1 MLWLEKSPHFII
13 DLSLCSVTSYHILCH
28 HPIMGFVFLKNLRF
42 THVYFKTNRHNA
54 YVHTNTN
61 CFLQVWLT
69 FLYTSPWHMTLKDQS
84 KVCILVSSNKRRQVS
99 LSCSWNTSLKLV
111 PLHTLFFSLVCSSLK
126 NLYVEND
133 LTCHFVLLVKLL
145 ASKWVFYIVM
155 PCGIKTMT
163 CASSNFNG
171 KLWGSPSMCP
181 IMWEAFH
188 VSFFQSR
195 HLDQLLSAH
204 NPFGLLPAPSNIRH
218 NEALSL

>member
-1 MLWLEKSPHFII
+1 MIIKKSPFYHRFII
-13 DLSLCSVTSYHILCH
+13 MYTYCVIIQSWGSSSWRTWDLLMFISKQTDIMLMFTLTRTAFFKCDSLFYILLH
-28 HPIMGFVFLKNLRF
+28 GIWHLRINLRF
-42 THVYFKTNRHNA
+42 AFLSPRTKEDKFPYHVHG
-54 YVHTNTN
+54 
-61 CFLQVWLT
+61 
-69 FLYTSPWHMTLKDQS
+69 
-84 KVCILVSSNKRRQVS
+84 
-99 LSCSWNTSLKLV
+99 NTSLKLV

>member
-1 MLWLEKSPHFII
+1 
-13 DLSLCSVTSYHILCH
+13 
-28 HPIMGFVFLKNLRF
+28 MGFVFLKNLRF

-99 LSCSWNTSLKLV
+99 LSVHGNTSLKLV

-145 ASKWVFYIVM
+145 ASKWVFLHCYAMWYKNYDMCLFKFQWEIV
-155 PCGIKTMT
+155 GIP
-163 CASSNFNG
+163 
-171 KLWGSPSMCP
+171 L
-181 IMWEAFH
+181 H
-188 VSFFQSR
+188 VSYYVGS
-195 HLDQLLSAH
+195 
-204 NPFGLLPAPSNIRH
+204 LPCVLFSI
-218 NEALSL
+218 